1 MTRSRIFVA
10 ALAATALGGL
20 LTGAVSAAP
29 ALSPAGAAS
38 LPKCPTAALAKAKGT
53 VNISFWE
60 SMNRTNG
67 TTLTTLTNQF
77 NSSQSKIHVTLVDQN
92 SYTTTWAKYQAGL
105 SNGELP
111 AVAQLQD
118 INLQGAIDTQSILP
132 AQSCINATKYK
143 TSDFVS
149 RALAY
154 WKADGIQQA
163 MPFAVSNPIVY
174 YNKQAFKAA
183 GLTPTKPPA
192 TLSQYVADAA
202 ALKAHGS
209 GTGLVLDPWHL
220 ETWLA
225 TANTLFANNANGRAA
240 RATKAAFAGKNALK
254 VFTALDQLV
263 TSGDAVT
270 NPSTGTD
277 EYDNLLGIGSGKYA
291 MTIDTSAA
299 LGTISSLLNSGQYP
313 NVTLGI
319 GPFPVLSTKI
329 KGGVEPGGSA
339 LYISNKVP
347 AAQQAAAWQYIT
359 FLDSPASQATWGAG
373 TGYIPIRKSATAT
386 ATIQKLWATNP
397 GFKVAYE
404 QLVTGATTSATAGA
418 VIGPFPTVR
427 TDELT
432 AEESMYTHG
441 VSPAKALA
449 GLVKSVNTTLANYNQ
464 RLGVT

>member
-1 MTRSRIFVA
+1 MTRFRIAAA
-10 ALAATALGGL
+10 ALVVTGTLTGLTAAT
-20 LTGAVSAAP
+20 P
-29 ALSPAGAAS
+29 DPSPAGAAS
-38 LPKCPTAALAKAKGT
+38 LPKCPISALAKAKGT

-60 SMNRTNG
+60 SMNRTNAV
-67 TTLTTLTNQF
+67 TLTKLTTQF
-77 NSSQSKIHVTLVDQN
+77 NASQSKVHVTLVDQN

-105 SNGELP
+105 SNGQLP

-118 INLQGAIDTQSILP
+118 IQLQGAIDTQSILP
-132 AQSCINATKYK
+132 AQSCINATGYK
-143 TSDFVS
+143 TSDFVG

-163 MPFAVSNPIVY
+163 MPFAVSNPIVF

-192 TLSQYVADAA
+192 TLSQYIADAA

-225 TANTLFANNANGRAA
+225 SANTLFVNNANGRST

-254 VFTALDQLV
+254 IFTQLDQLV

-277 EYDNLLGIGSGKYA
+277 EFDNLLGIGSGKYG

-299 LGTISSLLNSGQYP
+299 LGTIATLLNSGQYP
-313 NVTLGI
+313 NVTLGV

-329 KGGVEPGGSA
+329 KGGIEPGGSA

-347 AAQQAAAWQYIT
+347 AAQQAAAWRYIT
-359 FLDSPASQATWGAG
+359 FLDTPASQATWAAG
-373 TGYIPIRKSATAT
+373 TGYIPIRKSAVTT
-386 ATIQKLWATNP
+386 PTIRKLWATDP

-418 VIGPFPTVR
+418 VIGPYPTVR

-449 GLVKSVNTTLANYNQ
+449 NLVKAMNSTLASYDQ

>member
-1 MTRSRIFVA
+1 MTRPRIAAVALAVA
-10 ALAATALGGL
+10 AVGASLCSVGAAGPR
-20 LTGAVSAAP
+20 SP
-29 ALSPAGAAS
+29 AAGAAS
-38 LPKCPTAALAKAKGT
+38 LPKCPTAALAKAKGP

-67 TTLTTLTNQF
+67 VTLTKLTDQF
-77 NSSQSKIHVTLVDQN
+77 NASQSKIHVTLVDQN
-92 SYTTTWAKYQAGL
+92 SYTTTWTKYQAGL
-105 SNGELP
+105 TNGQLP

-118 INLQGAIDTQSILP
+118 VNLQGAIDTQSILP
-132 AQSCINATKYK
+132 AQSCINASKYQ
-143 TSDFVS
+143 TTDFVP

-174 YNKQAFKAA
+174 YNKQAFTAA

-192 TLSQYVADAA
+192 TLGQYVADAA

-209 GTGLVLDPWHL
+209 GVGLKLDPWHL

-225 TANTLFANNANGRAA
+225 TANTLFVNNANGRKS
-240 RATKAAFAGKNALK
+240 RATKAVLAGKNALK
-254 VFTALDQLV
+254 VFTALDTMV
-263 TSGDAVT
+263 SSGDAAT
-270 NPSTGTD
+270 NPYTGPD
-277 EYDNLLGIGSGKYA
+277 EFDNLLGIGSGKFG

-299 LGTISSLLNSGQYP
+299 LGTIATLLNSGQYP

-319 GPFPVLSTKI
+319 GSFPVLTTKR

-359 FLDSPASQATWGAG
+359 YLDTPASQATWAAG
-373 TGYIPIRKSATAT
+373 TGYIPIRKSSAQTT
-386 ATIQKLWATNP
+386 TIQNLWTANP
-397 GFKVAYE
+397 GFKVAYQ
-404 QLVTGATTSATAGA
+404 QLVTGATTPATAGA

-432 AEESMYTHG
+432 AEKSMYTNG
-441 VSPAKALA
+441 VSPAKAVA
-449 GLVKSVNTTLANYNQ
+449 GLTKSVDTTLANYNQ